1 MYNEI
6 KFLLFVNALSRILH
20 IHTFYE
26 YSEILAKRL
35 CVRNNQDSIRTA
47 FDIMNCRKED
57 FV

>member
-1 MYNEI
+1 M
-6 KFLLFVNALSRILH
+6 FVNALSRILY

-26 YSEILAKRL
+26 YSEISAKRL
-35 CVRNNQDSIRTA
+35 CVRNNLDSTRTA